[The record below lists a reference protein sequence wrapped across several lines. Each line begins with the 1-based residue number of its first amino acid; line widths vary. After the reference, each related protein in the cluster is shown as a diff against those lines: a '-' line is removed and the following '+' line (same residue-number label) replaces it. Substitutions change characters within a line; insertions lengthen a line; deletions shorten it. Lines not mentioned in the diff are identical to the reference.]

1 MNITNMGKGS
11 RVLPL
16 KNGKHVE
23 IAPGQTVDFPDDEWA
38 ALAKR
43 VTVSADIEAGV
54 IVVVPGVV
62 VTSAT
67 VAVDAK
73 TASVDA
79 DQELTAI
86 SANLGTIKAGAP
98 EAAETKRRGRPPKAK
113 PSDDTSGE
121 DA

>member
-1 MNITNMGKGS
+1 MHITNMGKGS

-16 KNGKHVE
+16 KNGKQIE

-43 VTVSADIEAGV
+43 ATVNADIEAGQIAVGGYV
-54 IVVVPGVV
+54 IRGADVPGVV

-67 VAVDAK
+67 VTDAGIGAVGLTVSTDA
-73 TASVDA
+73 
-79 DQELTAI
+79 
-86 SANLGTIKAGAP
+86 AGKVAVEP
-98 EAAETKRRGRPPKAK
+98 KRRGRPPKFK
-113 PSDDTSGE
+113 PDGDTSGE